1 MTTSEI
7 GVVGAGISGLTLALR
22 LRQLG
27 VDVTL
32 YTEKTAD
39 ELRGGRLPNT
49 VARMGRT
56 RDRERALG
64 SEHFA
69 DAESLSKTAR
79 ISIKGEP
86 PLEFEGTIE
95 KPFHAA
101 DFRLLLPAFLD
112 DYTSRGGRL
121 VVTEPSPGAADVER
135 WSADHELIV
144 VAAGR
149 RSVAELFPRD
159 EARSPY
165 DRPQRSLLAGL
176 YTGITPAGFS
186 YNVSPGCGEIFQMP
200 MRTRDGMAGGMLV
213 EAVPGGP
220 LEPITRMSY
229 QDDPRAFIRTLQG
242 VLAEHAPRIAERV
255 DPGSFDLLGPD
266 DMLQGAVTPMVRN
279 PVAKLATGRIALA
292 VGDAWITNDPI
303 TGQGANL
310 GSHCAWVAA
319 EAIAAGGPYDVR
331 FAESVAAEMWKVA
344 GPVTEWAN
352 AFLQPP
358 AEHVLKLFIGAAMDR
373 GLADHFI
380 NLFSDPVAAWSLFS
394 DPAEVDALLA
404 SRAESSLVVSS

>member
-1 MTTSEI
+1 MTTSGI
-7 GVVGAGISGLTLALR
+7 GIVGAGISGLTLALR

-39 ELRGGRLPNT
+39 QLRGGRLPNT
-49 VARMGRT
+49 VARMKRT

-69 DAESLSKTAR
+69 EDGSLASTAK

-86 PLEFEGTIE
+86 PLEFQGTLDE
-95 KPFHAA
+95 PFHAV

-121 VVTEPSPGAADVER
+121 VGTEPSPGAEDVER
-135 WSADHELIV
+135 WSAAHELIV

-149 RSVAELFPRD
+149 RSVSELFPRD
-159 EARSPY
+159 AARSPY

-200 MRTRDGMAGGMLV
+200 MRSREGMTGGMLV
-213 EAVPGGP
+213 EAIPGGP
-220 LEPITRMSY
+220 LEPITQMPY
-229 QDDPRAFIRTLQG
+229 QDDPRAFIRALQD

-266 DMLQGAVTPMVRN
+266 DLLQGAVTPVVRT
-279 PVAKLATGRIALA
+279 PVAKLASGRIALA
-292 VGDAWITNDPI
+292 VGDAWITNDPV

-319 EAIAAGGPYDVR
+319 EAIAAGGPYDVA

-344 GPVTEWAN
+344 GPVTQWSN

-358 AEHVLKLFIGAAMDR
+358 AEHVLKLFIGSAMDP
-373 GLADHFI
+373 GLADHFV
-380 NLFSDPVAAWSLFS
+380 NLFSDPVAAWSVFS

-404 SRAESSLVVSS
+404 SRAKA

>member
-1 MTTSEI
+1 MTAKGI

-22 LRQLG
+22 LQQLG

-32 YTEKTAD
+32 YAESSAD
-39 ELRGGRLPNT
+39 EMRQGRLPNT
-49 VARMGRT
+49 VARMRAT

-69 DAESLSKTAR
+69 LAGSLSDTAK

-86 PLEFEGTIE
+86 PLEFTGTVND
-95 KPFHAA
+95 PFHAV
-101 DFRLLLPAFLD
+101 DFRLLIPALLD
-112 DYTSRGGRL
+112 DFTDRGGRL
-121 VVTEPSPGAADVER
+121 TLVAASPGAAEVEK
-135 WSADHELIV
+135 WSAGHEMIV

-149 RSVAELFPRD
+149 RSVTELFPRD

-200 MRTRDGMAGGMLV
+200 MWTRDGLASGMLI
-213 EAVPGGP
+213 EAIPGGP
-220 LEPITRMSY
+220 LEPVTRLSY
-229 QDDPRAFIRTLQG
+229 LDDPRAFTRTLEQ
-242 VLAEHAPRIAERV
+242 VLAEHAPRIAERIEH
-255 DPGSFDLLGPD
+255 GSFGPLGPD
-266 DMLQGAVTPMVRN
+266 DLLQGAITPVVRE
-279 PVAKLATGRIALA
+279 PVARLSTGRVALA
-292 VGDAWITNDPI
+292 VGDAWITNDPV

-319 EAIAAGGPYDVR
+319 EAIAGGGPYDEDFLR
-331 FAESVAAEMWKVA
+331 SVTAEMWKVA
-344 GPVTEWAN
+344 GAVTEWSN

-358 AEHVLKLFIGAAMDR
+358 AEHVFALFARAAVDEGMAN
-373 GLADHFI
+373 LFV
-380 NLFSDPVAAWSLFS
+380 NLFSDPVAAWAVFS
-394 DPAEVDALLA
+394 DPARVDALLA
-404 SRAESSLVVSS
+404 AGPEPSLPVAS

>member
-1 MTTSEI
+1 MTTSGI
-7 GVVGAGISGLTLALR
+7 GIVGAGISGLTLALR

-39 ELRGGRLPNT
+39 QLRGGRLPNT
-49 VARMGRT
+49 VARMKRT

-69 DAESLSKTAR
+69 EDGSLASTAK

-86 PLEFEGTIE
+86 PLEFQGTLDE
-95 KPFHAA
+95 PFHAV

-121 VVTEPSPGAADVER
+121 VVTEPSPGAEDVER
-135 WSADHELIV
+135 WSAAHELIV

-149 RSVAELFPRD
+149 RSVSELFPRD
-159 EARSPY
+159 AARSPY

-200 MRTRDGMAGGMLV
+200 MRSREGMTGGMLV
-213 EAVPGGP
+213 EAIPGGP
-220 LEPITRMSY
+220 LEPITQMPY
-229 QDDPRAFIRTLQG
+229 QDDPRAFIRALQD

-266 DMLQGAVTPMVRN
+266 DLLQGAVTPVVRT
-279 PVAKLATGRIALA
+279 PVAKLASGRIALA
-292 VGDAWITNDPI
+292 VGDAWITNDPV

-319 EAIAAGGPYDVR
+319 EAIAAGGPYDVA

-344 GPVTEWAN
+344 GPVTQWSN

-358 AEHVLKLFIGAAMDR
+358 AEHVLKLFIGSAMDP
-373 GLADHFI
+373 GLADHFV
-380 NLFSDPVAAWSLFS
+380 NLFSDPVAAWSVFS

-404 SRAESSLVVSS
+404 SRAKA